1 MLRPLYFI
9 LIFFFFYIFSLIFLK
24 FSFVFLL
31 FFFYFLD
38 DEEAYN
44 CSHMTYHMTLC
55 HFSYNCNCNMCYTS
69 VTITYDFFIL
79 FLNQQFITL
88 NTIVD
93 YGIYNIDI

>member
-1 MLRPLYFI
+1 
-9 LIFFFFYIFSLIFLK
+9 
-24 FSFVFLL
+24 
-31 FFFYFLD
+31 
-38 DEEAYN
+38 
-44 CSHMTYHMTLC
+44 
-55 HFSYNCNCNMCYTS
+55 MCYTS